1 MVGKSQ
7 QHQIGINVID
17 WNITCVFSEMQES
30 VEDVYRAIGG
40 HLAGKSSLM
49 QLFLLDNALHL
60 ADDTGFKVGFIELQV
75 NTIVTLLGL
84 GSWDHIESDK
94 KCILVG

>member
-1 MVGKSQ
+1 M
-7 QHQIGINVID
+7 
-17 WNITCVFSEMQES
+17 
-30 VEDVYRAIGG
+30 EDVYRAIGG

-60 ADDTGFKVGFIELQV
+60 ADDTGFKVGLTELQV

-84 GSWDHIESDK
+84 GS
-94 KCILVG
+94 